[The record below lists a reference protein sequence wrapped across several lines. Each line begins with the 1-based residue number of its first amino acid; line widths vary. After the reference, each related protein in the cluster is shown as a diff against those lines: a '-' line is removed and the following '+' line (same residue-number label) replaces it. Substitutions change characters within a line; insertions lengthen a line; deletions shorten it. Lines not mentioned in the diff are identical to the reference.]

1 MIGDSTCM
9 VWKQPKR
16 TRHKPVVFSV
26 ADPIF
31 RALCFRL
38 KSCRFSKIFRHSISL
53 FSPLQSMHLNTEVII
68 VIVVVSQWVCSVFL
82 FYLIVQFSL
91 FPCLVDEK
99 MKGNL
104 TFESEKFR
112 FQSFYFPQIFLI
124 LSLVYKK
131 IQEKHKFGKMHFK
144 WVCSFFFYFLC
155 SVDEKILHTN
165 FWSLRILP
173 SNGFVDFF
181 FPVFTLQMV
190 WLMRKRSKTLNF

>member
-38 KSCRFSKIFRHSISL
+38 NSCRFSKIFRPSISL

-112 FQSFYFPQIFLI
+112 FQSFYFPKFSLFSLCFIRKFRKNINLVKCTFNGFAPFSFIFFVRWMRKSCTQTFGVSEFYPLTGLQI
-124 LSLVYKK
+124 
-131 IQEKHKFGKMHFK
+131 
-144 WVCSFFFYFLC
+144 SFFP
-155 SVDEKILHTN
+155 S
-165 FWSLRILP
+165 SLYRWF
-173 SNGFVDFF
+173 G
-181 FPVFTLQMV
+181 
-190 WLMRKRSKTLNF
+190 